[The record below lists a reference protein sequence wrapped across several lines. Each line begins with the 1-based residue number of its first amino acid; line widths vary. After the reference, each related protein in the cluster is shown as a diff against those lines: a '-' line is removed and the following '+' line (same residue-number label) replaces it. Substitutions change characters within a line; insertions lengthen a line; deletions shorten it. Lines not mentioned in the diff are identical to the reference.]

1 MRWDVLYLILGWTVG
16 ALTVPLALVGIAT
29 AFLDDVQMAL
39 IAFLPSTL
47 LAMGSSWLMLRYG
60 TTPETPDRLR
70 DREAFATVALAYP
83 VVVAFG
89 AMPFWLG
96 GMFHGPFTADV
107 TLLAAM
113 EGLIHSGFEAMS
125 GFTTTG
131 TTIIDVSTSPNCFAN
146 TEDCIGAQSRGL
158 LLWRSTM
165 QWLGGMG
172 VIMLSMVVLSRVL
185 GGGMAL
191 ARAELTG
198 PSLSRLR
205 PKLAQTAQ
213 ALWIMYLVLTLLEIA
228 LLIGLTPMNTFEAVN
243 HGLTTMPSGGFST
256 TDDSIGHWDSAALE
270 SIILVF
276 MFLAGVNF
284 TLLYFIVQRQPGKMW
299 ADEEFK
305 TYIAYLVGAT
315 AIITAALYVK
325 GGDVG
330 SEPLRKSLFQVVA
343 IATST
348 GYGTADYMLW
358 PVIAQIVI
366 LMLMVVG
373 ASAGS
378 TAGGLKLLRISLAVK
393 VARRQLNRLTHPRRI
408 HTVRMNG
415 EQVEQEQVELI
426 VGMLLVW
433 ILLFAGAS
441 LLLALIM
448 APMGEDLDVLTVI
461 GVTASALGNTGPAM
475 GQFGPAVT
483 WAAMPNGGLILT
495 GILMWFGRLELLTA
509 VILFSPST
517 WREPGARKKD
527 IDEDDQNS
535 VV

>member
-16 ALTVPLALVGIAT
+16 ALTVPLVLVGIAT
-29 AFLDDVQMAL
+29 AFLDDAQMAL
-39 IAFLPSTL
+39 VAFLPSTM

-60 TTPETPDRLR
+60 TTPETADRLR

-96 GMFHGPFTADV
+96 GMFHGPFTEGV
-107 TLLAAM
+107 TFLTAI

-131 TTIIDVSTSPNCFAN
+131 TTIIDVSTSPNCFVT
-146 TEDCIGAQSRGL
+146 TEDCIGSQSRGL

-213 ALWIMYLVLTLLEIA
+213 ALWIMYLVLTVLEIL
-228 LLIGLTPMNTFEAVN
+228 LLIGLTPMNTFEAIN

-305 TYIAYLVGAT
+305 TYIAYLAGAT
-315 AIITAALYVK
+315 AIITSALYLK
-325 GGDVG
+325 GGDIG

-393 VARRQLNRLTHPRRI
+393 VARRQLYRLTHPRRI

-441 LLLALIM
+441 LLMALIM
-448 APMGEDLDVLTVI
+448 APMGADLDVLSVI
-461 GVTASALGNTGPAM
+461 GVVASALGNTGPAM
-475 GQFGPAVT
+475 GEFGPSVT

-495 GILMWFGRLELLTA
+495 AILMWFGRLELLTA
-509 VILFSPST
+509 VILFAPST
-517 WREPGARKKD
+517 WREPGARKKEAE
-527 IDEDDQNS
+527 EDDQNS

>member
-1 MRWDVLYLILGWTVG
+1 
-16 ALTVPLALVGIAT
+16 
-29 AFLDDVQMAL
+29 
-39 IAFLPSTL
+39 
-47 LAMGSSWLMLRYG
+47 
-60 TTPETPDRLR
+60 
-70 DREAFATVALAYP
+70 
-83 VVVAFG
+83 
-89 AMPFWLG
+89 
-96 GMFHGPFTADV
+96 
-107 TLLAAM
+107 
-113 EGLIHSGFEAMS
+113 
-125 GFTTTG
+125 
-131 TTIIDVSTSPNCFAN
+131 
-146 TEDCIGAQSRGL
+146 
-158 LLWRSTM
+158 
-165 QWLGGMG
+165 
-172 VIMLSMVVLSRVL
+172 
-185 GGGMAL
+185 
-191 ARAELTG
+191 
-198 PSLSRLR
+198 
-205 PKLAQTAQ
+205 
-213 ALWIMYLVLTLLEIA
+213 MYLVLTLLEIA